1 MSSIPAISAE
11 AVAFYRTASSS
22 LVTDAMFRFGIGAW
36 IDDVHPVDPAW
47 RIAGRVRTVTMAAKS
62 GLKHP
67 PQSFYTVAE
76 ALEPGDIML
85 VGTDGG
91 RGWLIGENIAHF
103 LLGKGLAGFVT
114 DGRIRDT
121 LELRDLGFPVFA
133 RRSSARPFG
142 FEIEIVEVDAP
153 IRCGGAYVRSGD
165 LLVGDA
171 DGIVVV
177 PHEAVERLVEETAEL
192 MVLEKEQEIAIASGA
207 SAAEIQKISQR
218 KKTVKGAPFDPVARK
233 G

>member
-1 MSSIPAISAE
+1 MPSIPAISAE
-11 AVAFYRTASSS
+11 AVEFYRTASSS

-36 IDDVHPVDPAW
+36 IDDVHPVNPAW
-47 RIAGRVRTVTMAAKS
+47 RLAGRVRTVTMVPKS

-103 LLGKGLAGFVT
+103 LMGQKLGGFVT
-114 DGRIRDT
+114 DGCIRDT
-121 LELRDLGFPVFA
+121 LELRELGFPVFA
-133 RRSSARPFG
+133 RGSSARPFSL
-142 FEIEIVEVDAP
+142 EIEIVAYDAP
-153 IRCGGAYVRSGD
+153 IQCGGAYVRSGD

-171 DGIVVV
+171 DGIVIAPNEV
-177 PHEAVERLVEETAEL
+177 AERLVEETAEL
-192 MVLEKEQEIAIASGA
+192 MVLEKEQELAIAAGA
-207 SAAEIQKISQR
+207 SAAEIGKISRR

>member
-1 MSSIPAISAE
+1 MPAIPEISAE
-11 AVAFYRTASSS
+11 ALTFYRTASSS

-36 IDDVHPVDPAW
+36 IDDVHPVNPEW
-47 RIAGRVRTVTMAAKS
+47 RLAGRIRTVTMAPKS

-67 PQSFYTVAE
+67 PQSFYTVGE
-76 ALEPGDIML
+76 ALEPGDIM
-85 VGTDGG
+85 VVATDGG
-91 RGWLIGENIAHF
+91 RGWLIGENIAHY
-103 LLGKGLAGFVT
+103 LMGQELGGFVT
-114 DGRIRDT
+114 DARIRDT

-133 RRSSARPFG
+133 RGSSARPFS

-171 DGIVVV
+171 DGIVIA
-177 PHEAVERLVEETAEL
+177 PNEAVERLVEETAEL
-192 MVLEKEQEIAIASGA
+192 MVLEKEQEIAIAAGA
-207 SAAEIQKISQR
+207 SAAEIGKISR
-218 KKTVKGAPFDPVARK
+218 KKKIVKGAPFDPVARK

>member
-1 MSSIPAISAE
+1 MPEVPEISDAAI
-11 AVAFYRTASSS
+11 AFYKTASTS

-47 RIAGRVRTVTMAAKS
+47 RLAGRVRTVTMAPKS

-76 ALEPGDIML
+76 ALSPGDVML
-85 VGTDGG
+85 VATDGG

-103 LLGKGLAGFVT
+103 LMGQKLGGFVT
-114 DGRIRDT
+114 DARIRDT
-121 LELRDLGFPVFA
+121 LELRDLGFPVFS
-133 RRSSARPFG
+133 RGSSARPFS

-171 DGIVVV
+171 DGIVVAPNEV
-177 PHEAVERLVEETAEL
+177 AERLVEETAEL
-192 MVLEKEQEIAIASGA
+192 MVLEKEQEVAIASGA
-207 SAAEIQKISQR
+207 SAAEIGKISRR

-233 G
+233 R